1 MIKKDIQYT
10 LYKIYYGEELVYV
23 GRTKQPLQDRIRGHV
38 FKQRMMRAIDIDK
51 VTKIEYAYCNTEAD
65 MFFYEIYYINLFHPK
80 LNRDDKARDELTVRL
95 PDLTF
100 QQFDTHLWDK
110 WKSELHKR
118 DFEDIVRQQKLKQ
131 HQEEKRAQRKDL
143 LNQYTNQEFDEDT
156 YWDKLKEL
164 EEWDAKF
171 LYELGEIDF
180 FEYKDRMGFK
190 EADIL

>member
-1 MIKKDIQYT
+1 MIKKEIRYT

-38 FKQRMMRAIDIDK
+38 FKQRMMRAIDINK
-51 VTKIEYAYCNTEAD
+51 VSKIEYTTCNTEAD

-80 LNRDDKARDELTVRL
+80 LNRDDKAKDELTVRL
-95 PDLTF
+95 PEKEFLVFT
-100 QQFDTHLWDK
+100 TPLWDK
-110 WKSELHKR
+110 WKSEINKR
-118 DFEDIVRQQKLKQ
+118 DFEDIIYQEKLKQ
-131 HQEEKRAQRKDL
+131 HTEERRLKRREL
-143 LNQYTNQEFDEDT
+143 LTQYTNQELDEDT